1 MSGSAWPAISS
12 ALDACSGIART
23 ADLRAFGISDRAI
36 RWATERGWLRQLCRG
51 AFTSS
56 EAWDAAGL
64 DARHLLL
71 VRAGQLC
78 RPQQVV
84 TGLSAA
90 VVLQLPVPRLPT
102 WPTYTLARG
111 RPALGAV
118 GHRGQATQ
126 RRAWLHEEDITLV
139 DGMRVTTP
147 TRTVV
152 DCARVCGGPW
162 TLAIADAAA
171 DRWSVTFEDLDAWF
185 ARTPPVPGK
194 RRARWAARHLDGRVE
209 SPLESL
215 ARGVVILAGLP
226 APEPQVWVS
235 TAIGWYRVDL
245 MDRANHVVT
254 EADGRL
260 KYDDARELW
269 AEKRREDALR
279 ATGLE
284 VVRFVMADL
293 GATERWLAG
302 YRRALSR
309 GRRWALPRQ
318 PT

>member
-12 ALDACSGIART
+12 ALDACSGVART
-23 ADLRAFGISDRAI
+23 ADLRALGISDRAI
-36 RWATERGWLRQLCRG
+36 RWADERGWLHQLCRG

-56 EAWDAAGL
+56 QAWEEASL
-64 DARHLLL
+64 TARHLML

-90 VVLQLPVPRLPT
+90 VVLQLPLPRLPA

-111 RPALGAV
+111 RPARGAV

-126 RRAWLHEEDITLV
+126 RRAWLHEEDITVVGGL
-139 DGMRVTTP
+139 RVTTP

-152 DCARVCGGPW
+152 DCARACSGPW
-162 TLAIADAAA
+162 TLAIADGAAA
-171 DRWSVTFEDLDAWF
+171 RWSVTSADLDAWF

-194 RRARWAARHLDGRVE
+194 RRARWAARHLSNHVE

-235 TAIGWYRVDL
+235 TAIGRFRVDL
-245 MDRANHVVT
+245 LDRDNRVVT

-260 KYDDARELW
+260 KYDDVRELW

-279 ATGLE
+279 ETGLE

-293 GATERWLAG
+293 SASERWLAG
-302 YRRALSR
+302 YRRAMSR
-309 GRRWALPRQ
+309 GHRSAMPRDL
-318 PT
+318 T